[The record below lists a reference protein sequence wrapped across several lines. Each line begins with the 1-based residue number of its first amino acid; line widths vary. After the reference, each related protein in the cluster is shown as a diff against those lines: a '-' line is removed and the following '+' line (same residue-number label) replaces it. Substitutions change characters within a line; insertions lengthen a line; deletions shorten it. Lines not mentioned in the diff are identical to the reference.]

1 MFYISEVLNKEETN
15 PLKDFGSELYWANF
29 RAEVGIAANYGFP
42 KYIEKAAH
50 AGNFRAQNNLAVI
63 YYLGK
68 DRPRDYEKAA
78 YWFMKSAEKGFAVSQ
93 YNLGLMYQKGRG
105 VNRDDNK
112 SYKLLL
118 KAAEQGYAI
127 AQYHLSQHGPTDEAG
142 TFSNNKDS
150 SAWLQKAAKSGNPLA
165 QFKLGKYSTEE
176 ILLKELFGDIDNP
189 KNQIQEKINLLATAA
204 VKGYAPAQ
212 ITLGSYY
219 QNGYGFK
226 QDHEKAISW
235 YLRAAEQGYS
245 RGQYYLGNFLY
256 YGRGV
261 KRNINEALV
270 WLYKAAKQGDKDAQ
284 FNLGSFYHTEKDS
297 KDKKASLAEAAKWYL
312 KAAAQGHLDALDHL
326 IRLSKS
332 DFDVCQTFQEAV
344 PCFRKA
350 AEQGNAD
357 AQYQLGLI
365 YERGFWGELHYNY
378 LEAEI
383 WIRKAAEQGNV
394 DAQYHLGQAYEQGVK
409 DQEVIKW
416 YYKAA
421 NQGHEKASF
430 VLGKAYLHGNCYSV
444 KLPQDHQKA
453 FKYLAKA
460 SAKRKPHIIGELAV
474 CYLGGLGVKKD
485 LSFAID
491 IFQSLALR
499 KDEIPPIS
507 IVAKIALAKM
517 YLAGEGVN
525 KKEDNV
531 LYYLHSIRDFLSY
544 LQGSSIYRLDGLLKI
559 SDKYLF
565 QWVAQ
570 KALEGEVRSQSI
582 LGLYYFC
589 QKNYDRSKK
598 WYELA
603 AKQGDVRAKTAISKM
618 QI

>member
-1 MFYISEVLNKEETN
+1 MFYISEVLRKKESD
-15 PLKDFGSELYWANF
+15 PLKDFDTELYWADF
-29 RAEVGIAANYGFP
+29 RAEVGIAADYGYP
-42 KYIEKAAH
+42 KNIERDAH
-50 AGNFRAQNNLAVI
+50 VGNFRAQNNLAVI
-63 YYLGK
+63 YYLGRN
-68 DRPRDYEKAA
+68 RPQNYEKAA
-78 YWFMKSAEKGFAVSQ
+78 YWFRKSAEKGFAVSQ

-105 VNRDDNK
+105 VNQDDDE
-112 SYKLLL
+112 SYTLLF

-127 AQYHLSQHGPTDEAG
+127 AQYHLSQYSSAAKAG
-142 TFSNNKDS
+142 KISNNVEGNK
-150 SAWLQKAAKSGNPLA
+150 WLQRAAKSGNPLA
-165 QFKLGKYSTEE
+165 QFELGKFSTEE
-176 ILLKELFGDIDNP
+176 ILMKELFGDIDNS

-204 VKGYAPAQ
+204 VNGYAPAQ
-212 ITLGSYY
+212 MTLGSYY

-226 QDHEKAISW
+226 QSYNKAINW
-235 YLRAAEQGYS
+235 YLKAAEQGFS

-261 KRNINEALV
+261 KKNINEALI
-270 WLYKAAKQGDKDAQ
+270 WLNKAAKQGDKDAQ
-284 FNLGSFYHTEKDS
+284 YNLGHFYHNEEDS
-297 KDKKASLAEAAKWYL
+297 KDKKANLTDAAGWYL
-312 KAAAQGHLDALDHL
+312 KAAAQGHLDALDQL
-326 IRLSKS
+326 IKLSKS
-332 DFDVCQTFQEAV
+332 DFKICQSFQETV

-365 YERGFWGELHYNY
+365 YEKGFGDEIHYNF
-378 LEAEI
+378 LEAEA

-394 DAQYHLGQAYEQGVK
+394 DAQYHLGQAYEQGAQE
-409 DQEVIKW
+409 QEVVEW

-421 NQGHEKASF
+421 NQGHEKACF
-430 VLGKAYLHGNCYSV
+430 VLGKAYLHGHCHSV
-444 KLPQDHQKA
+444 KLTQDYKKA

-460 SAKRKPHIIGELAV
+460 SAKRKPQIIGELAV

-485 LSFAID
+485 LSFAVD

-507 IVAKIALAKM
+507 IVAKITLAKM
-517 YLAGEGVN
+517 YLTGEGVS

-531 LYYLHSIRDFLSY
+531 LYYMYSIKDFLPY
-544 LQGSSIYRLDGLLKI
+544 LKGSFTYKFNGFLEV

-565 QWVAQ
+565 QWLAQ
-570 KALEGEVRSQSI
+570 KALEGEVRAQSI

-589 QKNYDRSKK
+589 QKNYDRAKK

-603 AKQGDVRAKTAISKM
+603 AKQGDMRAKSALCEMTI
-618 QI
+618 